1 MSDFSFPPKL
11 RLRHISG
18 TSPLKFALIMVIIL
32 AIAAAT
38 LIGMKN
44 LTEDLWQD
52 WQIKQPLAYP
62 AAQVDDKNSRCRTI
76 LLAISHCSITI
87 KHPGGVLEKNII
99 FLSDFGDYKSQA
111 VYDRDHPGHIS
122 DSLSQEKIYQR
133 LAVALV
139 LWALILFIL
148 AAVLPLSIRRYWR
161 LVAVTRRLNE
171 ERARWQLAW
180 QPLPDPNNWLAQKFP
195 LTFDGRPRDLFLMLK
210 KRPLWQ
216 RGDQVLTLRSGTAG
230 FDDYYAVI
238 DEKLSVFAGLNKREL
253 AQLREDLADWCDRH

>member
-11 RLRHISG
+11 RLRHVSG
-18 TSPLKFALIMVIIL
+18 NSPLKFALGMVVLL
-32 AIAAAT
+32 AIVAAAM
-38 LIGMKN
+38 IGMKN
-44 LTEDLWQD
+44 LTKDLWQD
-52 WQIKQPLAYP
+52 WQIKRPLAYP
-62 AAQVDDKNSRCRTI
+62 AAQMDGKNSRCSTI
-76 LLAISHCSITI
+76 LLVISHCRITI
-87 KHPGGVLEKNII
+87 KHPGGVLEKNIV
-99 FLSDFGDYKSQA
+99 FLSDFGNYKVHA
-111 VYDRDHPGHIS
+111 VYDRDHPGRIS

-139 LWALILFIL
+139 LWALILFLL
-148 AAVLPLSIRRYWR
+148 AAVPLGIWRYRR
-161 LVAVTRRLNE
+161 LAAVTRRLNE

-180 QPLPDPNNWLAQKFP
+180 QPLPNPNSYLAQKFP
-195 LTFDGRPRDLFLMLK
+195 MTFDGRPLYLMLMLK

-253 AQLREDLADWCDRH
+253 AQLREDLVDWCDRH